1 MDPLDMVHFHSV
13 IRPGAATI
21 ARTPEM
27 RALGRRSYLFAVSV
41 HLSWVILILIAMLL
55 KPDLSPPQ
63 AIEVSIVMDAAPPGA
78 PAPVE
83 QMQQAQSPP
92 TTLAPKQMPAI
103 GHSDIVAPGQASQVQ
118 ALSKAAGNAGKQI
131 KDNNATPAEDPKIE
145 PWELSPKPPDPDP
158 KPPKTDQAEKQT
170 KPTDTP
176 LEAPKAVAAASED
189 AGAASEGPPSD
200 HVAAPRSGG
209 EGAILVAPI
218 PYYKPHPPYPKDAL
232 KSGQHGRVI
241 VRIVVAASG
250 KITGVAVVQSSG
262 VPALDEAATRGVMT
276 WRFNPGRQASGAV
289 STSTDV
295 PIDFTLDN

>member
-1 MDPLDMVHFHSV
+1 MVHFHSV

-27 RALGRRSYLFAVSV
+27 RALGSRSYLFAVSI
-41 HLSWVILILIAMLL
+41 HLSWIVLILLAMLL
-55 KPDLSPPQ
+55 KPDRSPPQ

-78 PAPVE
+78 PAPLDQVP
-83 QMQQAQSPP
+83 QVQSPP
-92 TTLAPKQMPAI
+92 TTLAPKQMPAL
-103 GHSDIVAPGQASQVQ
+103 GHSDIVAPGQASEIQ

-131 KDNNATPAEDPKIE
+131 KDNGAKPADDPKIE

-158 KPPKTDQAEKQT
+158 APPKTDQAAKQT

-176 LEAPKAVAAASED
+176 LDTPKAVASANDE
-189 AGAASEGPPSD
+189 AGAATEGPQSD
-200 HVAAPRSGG
+200 HVAAARSGG

-232 KSGQHGRVI
+232 KSGQQGRVV
-241 VRIVVAASG
+241 VRIVVSASG

-262 VPALDEAATRGVMT
+262 IPALDEAATKGVMV

-295 PIDFTLDN
+295 PIDFTINN